1 MQKKTYAF
9 QTTYSGFIKIIAL
22 PFLFTFI
29 DGLWRKMIYVYLL
42 KDIKE
47 LFFMTLT
54 LLVTKE
60 TQMD

>member
-1 MQKKTYAF
+1 
-9 QTTYSGFIKIIAL
+9 
-22 PFLFTFI
+22 
-29 DGLWRKMIYVYLL
+29 MIYVYLL